1 MMKFKT
7 LLLIV
12 FVTTISFSQ
21 NKNQEKSFIEVVGT
35 SEKEIIPNEIYV
47 DIFLKERMEKG
58 NKLKLEILENQLKK
72 ELKNIGISENNLFI
86 SDINSVLS
94 KTGWFTKE
102 VLSTAKYT
110 LKVEDSKKLKQ
121 FFDCLDELKIT
132 NVNITKAT
140 HSNITELRKQN
151 RIAAIKAAK
160 EKANYLLN
168 AIDEKVGKP
177 IKIKETDTNNNNF
190 VFANNVQVYG
200 YKSGNV
206 SKFKR
211 NKSIVQFEKI
221 TIQTSIYV
229 KFEIE

>member
-1 MMKFKT
+1 MKFKT

>member
-177 IKIKETDTNNNNF
+177 IKINESDTNNNNF

-200 YKSGNV
+200 YKSSNV

>member
-1 MMKFKT
+1 M
-7 LLLIV
+7 
-12 FVTTISFSQ
+12 
-21 NKNQEKSFIEVVGT
+21 
-35 SEKEIIPNEIYV
+35 
-47 DIFLKERMEKG
+47 
-58 NKLKLEILENQLKK
+58 
-72 ELKNIGISENNLFI
+72 KNIGISENNLFI